1 MKARRFPLLFG
12 AGLLAILAATAVPA
26 GAQDVTVEVK
36 TWTGQSLRLTQPSL
50 EVSYTILPQPKNG
63 EPGGLPPERSE
74 VPTTTGAAGQGG
86 GGPRIFGTAQ
96 ELQKGFEKGPE
107 PVRGQRDNDHLTMSR
122 DGVQMQVPF
131 ARLASL
137 QITRQLVTSS
147 LPPHAAAQHY
157 RYAVSAALVDGSSI
171 QGDYINFGTTLL
183 RGMSSHGRVAIPLE
197 EIESLRLER

>member
-1 MKARRFPLLFG
+1 MKARRFSLLFG
-12 AGLLAILAATAVPA
+12 AGLLAMLTATAVPA

-36 TWTGQSLRLTQPSL
+36 TWSGQSWRLTQPSL
-50 EVSYTILPQPKNG
+50 EVVYTVPPQPKNG
-63 EPGGLPPERSE
+63 EPGGLPERSE
-74 VPTTTGAAGQGG
+74 VPTPTGATGQSA
-86 GGPRIFGTAQ
+86 GPRLFGTAQ
-96 ELQKGFEKGPE
+96 ELQKSFDRGPE
-107 PVRGQRDNDHLTMSR
+107 PVWGQRDSDHLTMSR

-147 LPPHAAAQHY
+147 LPPHVAAQHY

-171 QGDYINFGTTLL
+171 EGDYINFGTTLL
-183 RGMSSHGRVAIPLE
+183 RGMSPHGRVTIPLE